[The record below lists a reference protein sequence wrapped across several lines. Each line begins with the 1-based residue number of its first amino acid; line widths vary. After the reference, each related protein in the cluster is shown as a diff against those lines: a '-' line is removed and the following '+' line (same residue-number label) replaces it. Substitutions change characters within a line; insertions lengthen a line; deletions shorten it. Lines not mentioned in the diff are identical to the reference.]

1 MKFPLYFLILST
13 ILLNACTNKDEKF
26 CECLKASEIFEA
38 INRDVLKGNRNE
50 NTIEKAKT
58 LKKKKEIA
66 CADYLLM
73 DGKEM
78 LKKKKVCL
86 TRGE

>member
-1 MKFPLYFLILST
+1 MKFPLYFLIFST

-26 CECLKASEIFEA
+26 CECLAASESFEA
-38 INRDVLKGNRNE
+38 INRDVLKGNRTE

-58 LKKKKEIA
+58 LKTKKETA

-78 LKKKKVCL
+78 LEKKKACI
-86 TRGE
+86 GNN